1 MLKIFYRYIIGFEVL
16 DKAKSRLGTGNGEYS
31 LSFIINSF
39 ETLKQAEKVI
49 LSVNPRIGADAIV
62 ITGYTYL
69 GWKIKN
75 VKKEGKNEKEQQ
87 SN

>member
-16 DKAKSRLGTGNGEYS
+16 DKAKSRLGVGNGEYTI
-31 LSFIINSF
+31 SFAINSF
-39 ETLKQAEKVI
+39 ETVKQAEQF
-49 LSVNPRIGADAIV
+49 LFHLNPKIGAHVIV

-75 VKKEGKNEKEQQ
+75 VKKEGNNEKEQ
-87 SN
+87 